1 MPREYAGGEAYD
13 RGPPKAGGHGD
24 QAADRRRSQHPRT
37 APDRSLLRLL
47 AQAHQFRALVLQGGG
62 QTITALA
69 AEAGV
74 GASYFT
80 RVLRLGFLAPDVV
93 TAILQGRQPPELNA
107 KQLSLHI
114 RLPIGWTDQVAALGI
129 R

>member
-1 MPREYAGGEAYD
+1 MGWAGQSGGLTEGEAN
-13 RGPPKAGGHGD
+13 
-24 QAADRRRSQHPRT
+24 RS

-62 QTITALA
+62 QTIAALA

-107 KQLSLHI
+107 KQLSLNI
-114 RLPIGWTDQVAALGI
+114 RLPTGWNDQVAVLGI